1 MCFEIGEPVVQGFKK
16 KYFTSLCHEGVNAV
30 DMNEAKSV
38 GYEKLGETVCKKLNG
53 LGYSAQFVKNK
64 EAALKAA
71 LELIPQGVS
80 VGVPGTVTVRQIGLI
95 DELKKRGSKVF
106 VHWDPDLKPE
116 ARKQRLLDEMTS
128 EWLVTSTNALSAD
141 EGVFV
146 NIDGT
151 GNRVGAMA
159 WAPGKLLYIVGINK
173 ITPDLETALKR
184 ARNTATPPNV
194 IRLNYKVPCASVGH
208 CVNCSSPD
216 RVCRIVTMM
225 ERPPF
230 GRVCHVIIVGEEL
243 GY

>member
-1 MCFEIGEPVVQGFKK
+1 
-16 KYFTSLCHEGVNAV
+16 
-30 DMNEAKSV
+30 MNEAKIK

-53 LGYSAQFVKNK
+53 LGYSAFFVTNKK
-64 EAALKAA
+64 EALKLV
-71 LELIPQGVS
+71 LELIPEGAS
-80 VGVPGTVTVRQIGLI
+80 VGVPGTVTVRQIALI
-95 DELKKRGSKVF
+95 DELKKRGSRVF
-106 VHWDPDLKPE
+106 VHWDPELKPDGRANRFLE
-116 ARKQRLLDEMTS
+116 ELSSD
-128 EWLVTSTNALSAD
+128 WFVTSTNALTAD

-159 WAPGKLLYIVGINK
+159 WAPGKLLYILGINK

-184 ARNTATPPNV
+184 VRNTATPPNV
-194 IRLNYKVPCASVGH
+194 IRLNGKAPCAAVGH
-208 CVNCSSPD
+208 CINCSSPD

-230 GRVCHVIIVGEEL
+230 GRECHVIIVGEEL

>member
-1 MCFEIGEPVVQGFKK
+1 MD
-16 KYFTSLCHEGVNAV
+16 L
-30 DMNEAKSV
+30 NEAKKM
-38 GYEKLGETVCKKLNG
+38 GYEKIGQTVCKKLNS
-53 LGYSAQFVKNK
+53 LGYSARYVSDKK
-64 EAALKAA
+64 EALEAV
-71 LELIPQGVS
+71 LELIPEGAS

-95 DELKKRGSKVF
+95 DELRKRGSKVS

-116 ARKQRLLDEMTS
+116 DRKQRLMEEMAS

-141 EGVFV
+141 ECVFV

-159 WAPGKLLYIVGINK
+159 WAPGKLLYVLGINK
-173 ITPDLETALKR
+173 ITPDLGTAIKR
-184 ARNTATPPNV
+184 ARHTATPPNV
-194 IRLNYKVPCASVGH
+194 IRLNYNVPCASLGH

-216 RVCRIVTMM
+216 RVCRVVTMM

-230 GRVCHVIIVGEEL
+230 GRECHVIIVGEEL

>member
-1 MCFEIGEPVVQGFKK
+1 
-16 KYFTSLCHEGVNAV
+16 
-30 DMNEAKSV
+30 MNEAIIK
-38 GYEKLGETVCKKLNG
+38 GYEKLGETVCKKLNS
-53 LGYSAQFVKNK
+53 LGYSASFVTDK
-64 EAALKAA
+64 EEALKSV
-71 LELIPQGVS
+71 LKLIPEGAS

-95 DELKKRGSKVF
+95 DELKKRDSKVSI
-106 VHWDPDLKPE
+106 HWDPSLKPE
-116 ARKQRLLDEMTS
+116 GKAARFLEELSSD
-128 EWLVTSTNALSAD
+128 WFVTSTNALTAD

-184 ARNTATPPNV
+184 VRNTATPPNV
-194 IRLNYKVPCASVGH
+194 IRLNGKAPCASVGH
-208 CVNCSSPD
+208 CINCNSPD

-225 ERPPF
+225 ERPPI
-230 GRVCHVIIVGEEL
+230 GRECHVIIVGEEL

>member
-1 MCFEIGEPVVQGFKK
+1 MD
-16 KYFTSLCHEGVNAV
+16 L
-30 DMNEAKSV
+30 MEAKTK
-38 GYEKLGETVCKKLNG
+38 GYEKLGETVCRKLNS
-53 LGYSAQFVKNK
+53 LGYNARFAENK
-64 EAALKAA
+64 EAALRAA
-71 LELIPQGVS
+71 LELIPEGAS
-80 VGVPGTVTVRQIGLI
+80 VGVPGTVTIREVGLI
-95 DELKKRGSKVF
+95 EELRKRGSKVS

-116 ARKQRLLDEMTS
+116 GKSARFLEELSSD
-128 EWLVTSTNALSAD
+128 WFVTSTNALTAD
-141 EGVFV
+141 EGVFL

-173 ITPDLETALKR
+173 IVPDIVSGLKR
-184 ARNTATPPNV
+184 ARDTATPPNV
-194 IRLNYKVPCASVGH
+194 IRLNGKAPCASVGH

-230 GRVCHVIIVGEEL
+230 GRECHVIIVGEEL